1 VSKALKVGWFRLG
14 MWKWDAVVLVGG
26 TNAQVEAE
34 IKRLGIEQP
43 NVGEHS
49 AGHAWVTYGKPCAIW
64 VQTLRDI
71 PCLVHEAFHLVHGVL
86 EARGVKHSV
95 DSEEAFAY
103 TLEAFLRGIL
113 ECKKWSTSKAR

>member
-1 VSKALKVGWFRLG
+1 MSLREQTFRLG

-26 TNAQVEAE
+26 THDEVEAE
-34 IKRLGIEQP
+34 IKRMGIEQP
-43 NVGEHS
+43 NVGEYS

-71 PCLVHEAFHLVHGVL
+71 PCLVHESFHLVHGVL
-86 EARGVKHSV
+86 EARGVKHSA

-103 TLEAFLRGIL
+103 TLEAFLHSIL
-113 ECKKWSTSKAR
+113 ECKKWHEVKS